1 MVSSFSKGKITEA
14 LFTVE
19 RGRARALRD
28 LMESNYGVKSAPSS
42 SEDLIERMSRIS
54 SHNSSSTIF
63 LAEHCKRLN
72 FWVLLKGQQ
81 CQFVRKEINQ
91 TLTSLKNETYKQIGV
106 RGFRCEER
114 FLDDPL
120 DEEKKGLPDRAST
133 EEKEST
139 SSQEDLKAL
148 SDVVIAPISHLIR
161 GDELIIVPD
170 GPSFL
175 IPYAALVDQ
184 HSRFL
189 SETLRI
195 RILILTF

>member
-1 MVSSFSKGKITEA
+1 M
-14 LFTVE
+14 
-19 RGRARALRD
+19 
-28 LMESNYGVKSAPSS
+28 
-42 SEDLIERMSRIS
+42 
-54 SHNSSSTIF
+54 
-63 LAEHCKRLN
+63 
-72 FWVLLKGQQ
+72 
-81 CQFVRKEINQ
+81 
-91 TLTSLKNETYKQIGV
+91 
-106 RGFRCEER
+106 RGFRCEEH
-114 FLDDPL
+114 FSDDPL

-195 RILILTF
+195 RIYNFNILMLLAECPEKYHSTSGALLVGNPWVETVRLIQLKAADRFRSSLVPRKR

>member
-1 MVSSFSKGKITEA
+1 MNFCGTTEGIAVSVCAKKTQSDFDQLE
-14 LFTVE
+14 E
-19 RGRARALRD
+19 R
-28 LMESNYGVKSAPSS
+28 N
-42 SEDLIERMSRIS
+42 I
-54 SHNSSSTIF
+54 
-63 LAEHCKRLN
+63 
-72 FWVLLKGQQ
+72 Q
-81 CQFVRKEINQ
+81 
-91 TLTSLKNETYKQIGV
+91 KQIGV
-106 RGFRCEER
+106 RGFRCEEH
-114 FLDDPL
+114 FSDDPL